1 MRLKLKHITLSL
13 SLLTLA
19 VACKEEEAISI
30 NTPSEGKTP
39 IELSVGVNSPSSIT
53 RAQFTNGTTNTDFGG
68 DTKVFILMQSDKEV
82 DAQNK
87 TVVHGGL
94 EYTGTR
100 ENTLYTVSR
109 GDIEYNTDKTKLIFD
124 DKNQKYWDD
133 AHARSTQLTL
143 WAVAQRVVE
152 PEADGKW
159 KTITFQKLTGENSND
174 PSISETSAAGFNTTN
189 RNDWQ
194 SERIYPAIYSWSVGN
209 PAQNQTDKTLI
220 YQDLLFSNNISYNAE
235 KSWADNR
242 LKFDFDDTHKF
253 PASTELKF
261 YHAMSK
267 ITIKLIA
274 GDGFKKDGSD
284 FSLAKS
290 TIDKL
295 DGFNTR
301 GLFNIKD
308 GEFQMIHD
316 HASITTIPCSE
327 PNTSN
332 NPYYTL
338 EFLAIPN
345 IHEFMVTQRSKQSD
359 AKDEYSRF
367 VKDKKDLTNDAD
379 VMMQFT
385 IDNNTYKITSDAL
398 FDALMQHNDDG
409 TQKDVAISGATK
421 KTGTGADESMGTY
434 IPLEAGKNYV
444 FTFKVSKSKI
454 SGITAQV
461 VDWET
466 VEANDIPASNARIRL
481 QLEDR
486 GTPVASGVDFY
497 RTKDAG
503 NSDITDTYK
512 GYKWETGYEKGTG
525 NFSENTWIP
534 TNWYWNNNTEYYHFR
549 AVGEKKDSNPTAP
562 SVSNNAFTLTAG
574 ETYNDYIWGAPFKE
588 LDSPTPSANTTKIVY
603 SNTYGFDGTYNG
615 SDDNTHQIYH
625 GIGPTPDPIKLL
637 MFHMMSEVTIKV
649 QSVTGDAAVQLTNG
663 DDKTTIKFENIHTTG
678 SVALGNGLVSTTG
691 EATTSKITMST
702 TANQWLYGAIPQN
715 LDGPTTAATD
725 DVILVITTPDHN
737 EYRVSMKDVKV
748 STVNTANIANPYRQ
762 VGGTG
767 ADMDKYIINRWYPGF
782 KYEYTFVLSKKKIED
797 ITATVVN
804 WETVTADDETV
815 QIK

>member
-39 IELSVGVNSPSSIT
+39 IELSVGGVDTPSPALT
-53 RAQFTNGTTNTDFGG
+53 RAVITTPKENMSNFDAITNIYFVMKSEYDTDNPDFGG
-68 DTKVFILMQSDKEV
+68 AQTTKY
-82 DAQNK
+82 A
-87 TVVHGGL
+87 
-94 EYTGTR
+94 
-100 ENTLYTVSR
+100 VSR
-109 GDIEYNTDKTKLIFD
+109 GKVAAGSSEIEFD
-124 DKNQKYWDD
+124 DTNKKYWDD
-133 AHARSTQLTL
+133 AHARSTMLTL
-143 WAVAQRVVE
+143 WAYAQKRDNYWSNCKFEKENPNWDNSDPLTKFIDDEFNTTKKEDVAWRTERIVPAIKVWMVSQDV
-152 PEADGKW
+152 
-159 KTITFQKLTGENSND
+159 QQ
-174 PSISETSAAGFNTTN
+174 SETSVN
-189 RNDWQ
+189 
-194 SERIYPAIYSWSVGN
+194 E
-209 PAQNQTDKTLI
+209 
-220 YQDLLFSNNISYNAE
+220 QDLMFSNNLANNGTD
-235 KSWADNR
+235 KDNR
-242 LKFDFDDTHKF
+242 LKFGVPTTGKF
-253 PASTELKF
+253 PTGENAKMIF

-267 ITIKLIA
+267 ITVKIVA
-274 GDGFKKDGSD
+274 GDGFTASSTSNDFNISSD
-284 FSLAKS
+284 NVILK
-290 TIDKL
+290 
-295 DGFNTR
+295 GFNTS
-301 GLFNIKD
+301 GTFHIGD
-308 GEFQMIHD
+308 GMFEYINGQTDTKMWLN
-316 HASITTIPCSE
+316 TT
-327 PNTSN
+327 NK
-332 NPYYTL
+332 NPYPAVYYTY
-338 EFLAIPN
+338 EALAIPN
-345 IHEFMVTQRSKQSD
+345 VHGNVDGLTD
-359 AKDEYSRF
+359 TNSRF
-367 VKDKKDLTNDAD
+367 VKGENDLTDDKD

-398 FDALMQHNDDG
+398 FDALMQHD
-409 TQKDVAISGATK
+409 ASGNQTDPVPNATK
-421 KTGTGADESMGTY
+421 KTGTEADASMGTY

-454 SGITAQV
+454 NGITAQV
-461 VDWET
+461 VNWET
-466 VEANDIPASNARIRL
+466 VEANDIPASNARIKL

-486 GTPVASGVDFY
+486 GTAVTSGVDFY
-497 RTKDAG
+497 RTKDSG
-503 NSDITDTYK
+503 NSVITDTYK
-512 GYKWETGYEKGTG
+512 GYKWETGYQKGTG
-525 NFSENTWIP
+525 DFSGNTWQP
-534 TNWYWNNNTEYYHFR
+534 TNWYWNDNTEYYHFR
-549 AVGEKKDSNPTAP
+549 AVGEKKDSDPVAP
-562 SVSNNAFTLTAG
+562 AVTSNAFTLTAG
-574 ETYNDYIWGAPFKE
+574 ETYSDYIWGAPFKE

-678 SVALGNGLVSTTG
+678 SVALGNGLVSTRG
-691 EATTSKITMST
+691 EATTSNITMST

-748 STVNTANIANPYRQ
+748 STVNTANIANPYNRQ

-804 WETVTADDETV
+804 WETVTAEDEV
-815 QIK
+815 QIQ

>member
-68 DTKVFILMQSDKEV
+68 NTKVFILMQSDKEV
-82 DAQNK
+82 D
-87 TVVHGGL
+87 VHGGL

-100 ENTLYTVSR
+100 ANTLYTVSR

-159 KTITFQKLTGENSND
+159 KTITFQKLTGENSNY

-235 KSWADNR
+235 KNWADNR
-242 LKFDFDDTHKF
+242 LKFDFNDTHKF

-308 GEFQMIHD
+308 GEFQMIHQ
-316 HASITTIPCSE
+316 SEPITTIPCTE
-327 PNTSN
+327 NTNN

-338 EFLAIPN
+338 EALVIPN
-345 IHEFMVTQRSKQSD
+345 IHEFMLSQRTTEKPD
-359 AKDEYSRF
+359 LKDENSRF
-367 VKDKKDLTNDAD
+367 VIDGANT
-379 VMMQFT
+379 MMEFT
-385 IDNNTYKITSDAL
+385 IDNNTYKISSKQL
-398 FDALMQHNDDG
+398 FDALMQHD
-409 TQKDVAISGATK
+409 ASGNQTDPVPNATK
-421 KTGTGADESMGTY
+421 KTGTGDDSSMGTY

-454 SGITAQV
+454 NGITAQV
-461 VDWET
+461 VNWET

-525 NFSENTWIP
+525 NFSENTWQP
-534 TNWYWNNNTEYYHFR
+534 TNWYWNDNTEYYHFR
-549 AVGEKKDSNPTAP
+549 AVGEKKDSDPVAP
-562 SVSNNAFTLTAG
+562 AVTSNAFTLTAG
-574 ETYNDYIWGAPFKE
+574 ETYSDYIWGAPFKE
-588 LDSPTPSANTTKIVY
+588 LDSPTPSDNTTKIVY

-678 SVALGNGLVSTTG
+678 SVALGNGLVSTRG
-691 EATTSKITMST
+691 EATTSNITMST

-804 WETVTADDETV
+804 WETVTAEDEV
-815 QIK
+815 QIQ